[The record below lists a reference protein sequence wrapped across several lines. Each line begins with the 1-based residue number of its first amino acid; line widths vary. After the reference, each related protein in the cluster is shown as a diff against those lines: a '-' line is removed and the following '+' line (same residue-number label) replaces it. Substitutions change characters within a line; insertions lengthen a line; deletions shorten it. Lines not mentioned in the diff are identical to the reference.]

1 MNGAEADSL
10 GTLQEFD
17 KALRSECD
25 TARIVVP
32 DGGRNLMLV
41 AARGGRLTPA
51 YEPDRISLRFE
62 GSTLQ
67 GTSYIA
73 YDRDGLKVRAKN
85 HGPMDAAAAAKYI
98 VARLMKGKMP

>member
-1 MNGAEADSL
+1 MRHGSD
-10 GTLQEFD
+10 
-17 KALRSECD
+17 RSAGRRTQPD
-25 TARIVVP
+25 AR
-32 DGGRNLMLV
+32 
-41 AARGGRLTPA
+41 ACEGGRLTLA

-98 VARLMKGKMP
+98 VARLMKVKMP